1 MQRFQ
6 SILQFKKV
14 SCKNCYKCV
23 RNCPVKAIRVHD
35 HRARIIESQ
44 CVYCEKCI
52 LVCPQDAKEEQNMIP
67 AIREA
72 LSHGEKL
79 VASLHPAYLA
89 MFGLKGIESIK
100 KAMGQMGFSDVADA
114 AEGAFLMQ
122 KQYKKI
128 LEEQNHQGILIS
140 SACPVI
146 VQLIKKHYPDL
157 LGNLVESASLMQFH
171 ARYLKDKYP
180 DARIVYVSP
189 CISVMSEL
197 RETGNLVDYVITLEE
212 LGRWFKTR
220 GMKITE
226 ENPEQPAYRSR
237 EIALS
242 DGMSELLGK
251 TDGIRMLHVDGMEQC
266 KEVLEE
272 LKPEDFQD
280 CFLEMYACSGG
291 CVSGPSFQME
301 KGKTLANILAVKN
314 AAVQKVRSSEG
325 SFYQD
330 YEIEDTFEMRRNFGY
345 CSVREDE
352 EISEEEIR
360 DALAEMGKFSPKDEL
375 NCGACGYNTCREKAI
390 AIVQNKAEVAMCIP
404 YMRAKQES
412 YSNKVFNAMPGLLVT
427 VDYNLKIIQ
436 MNKAALKLFNM
447 QKKRRLIGK
456 PVSEIMDDYSL
467 ASILAF
473 DRNLMQDEIYLEDQK
488 CYLDRVMTN
497 DRENKMI
504 LCIMK
509 DITKERR
516 HKEQIQHAQLE
527 AARMA
532 DKLVEEQLKI
542 VQQIAGL
549 LGETAA
555 DTKVAVE
562 KLKNTILLE
571 SEELNEKK

>member
-35 HRARIIESQ
+35 HQARIIESQ
-44 CVYCEKCI
+44 CIYCEKCI

-67 AIREA
+67 AIRSAMENKA
-72 LSHGEKL
+72 Q
-79 VASLHPAYLA
+79 VIASLHPAYLA
-89 MFGLKGIESIK
+89 RFGVTGINKIREAMK
-100 KAMGQMGFSDVADA
+100 KLGFADVADA
-114 AEGAFLMQ
+114 AEGASLMTAQYRALFPEQ
-122 KQYKKI
+122 KE
-128 LEEQNHQGILIS
+128 LGVMIS

-146 VQLIKKHYPDL
+146 VQLIKKHYPHL
-157 LGNLVESASLMQFH
+157 LGNLVQSASMMQFH
-171 ARYLKDKYP
+171 ANYLKKQYP
-180 DARIVYVSP
+180 KARIVYVSP

-197 RETGNLVDYVITLEE
+197 REPGNEVDYVITLEE
-212 LGRWFKTR
+212 LAEWLKKEGISVK
-220 GMKITE
+220 E
-226 ENPEQPAYRSR
+226 EEPERSAYRSR
-237 EIALS
+237 EIALA
-242 DGMSELLGK
+242 DGLTDLLGTVK
-251 TDGIRMLHVDGMEQC
+251 GIRKLSVSGMEQC
-266 KEVLEE
+266 REVLKE
-272 LKPEDFQD
+272 LHPEDFEN

-291 CVSGPSFQME
+291 CVAGPSFQMK
-301 KGKTLANILAVKN
+301 KGRYLADVFAVKN
-314 AAVQKVRSSEG
+314 AAFGKNFHEEAG
-325 SFYQD
+325 D
-330 YEIEDTFEMRRNFGY
+330 YELPEFELRRNFGY
-345 CSVREDE
+345 CPAQVQAEDE
-352 EISEEEIR
+352 VSEEEIR
-360 DALAEMGKFSPKDEL
+360 DVLAEMGKFSPKDEL

-390 AIVQNKAEVAMCIP
+390 AIIQNKAEVAMCIP
-404 YMRAKQES
+404 YMRARQES

-436 MNKAALKLFNM
+436 MNQAATKLFNVP
-447 QKKRRLIGK
+447 KKRRLIGK

-497 DRENKMI
+497 DKENKMI

-509 DITKERR
+509 DITKERK
-516 HKEQIQHAQLE
+516 HKDQIYHAQVE

-571 SEELNEKK
+571 SEESNEKK

>member
-35 HRARIIESQ
+35 HQARIIESQ
-44 CVYCEKCI
+44 CIYCEKCI

-67 AIREA
+67 AIRSAMENKA
-72 LSHGEKL
+72 Q
-79 VASLHPAYLA
+79 VIASLHPAYLA
-89 MFGLKGIESIK
+89 RFGVTGINKIREAMK
-100 KAMGQMGFSDVADA
+100 KLGFADVADA
-114 AEGAFLMQ
+114 AEGASLMTAQYRALFPEQ
-122 KQYKKI
+122 KE
-128 LEEQNHQGILIS
+128 LGVMIS

-146 VQLIKKHYPDL
+146 VQLIKKHYPHL
-157 LGNLVESASLMQFH
+157 LGNLVQSASMMQFH
-171 ARYLKDKYP
+171 ANYLKKQYP
-180 DARIVYVSP
+180 KARIVYVSP

-197 RETGNLVDYVITLEE
+197 REPGNEVDYVITLEE
-212 LGRWFKTR
+212 LAEWLKKEGISVK
-220 GMKITE
+220 E
-226 ENPEQPAYRSR
+226 EEPERSAYRSR
-237 EIALS
+237 EIALA
-242 DGMSELLGK
+242 DGLTDLLGTVK
-251 TDGIRMLHVDGMEQC
+251 GIRKLSVSGMEQC
-266 KEVLEE
+266 REVLKE
-272 LKPEDFQD
+272 LHPEDFEN

-291 CVSGPSFQME
+291 CVAGPSFQMK
-301 KGKTLANILAVKN
+301 KGRYLADVFAVKN
-314 AAVQKVRSSEG
+314 AAFGKNFHEEAG
-325 SFYQD
+325 D
-330 YEIEDTFEMRRNFGY
+330 YELLEFELRRNFGY
-345 CSVREDE
+345 CPAQVQAEDE
-352 EISEEEIR
+352 VSEEEIR
-360 DALAEMGKFSPKDEL
+360 DVLAEMGKFSPKDEL

-390 AIVQNKAEVAMCIP
+390 AIIQNKAEVAMCIP
-404 YMRAKQES
+404 YMRARQES

-436 MNKAALKLFNM
+436 MNQAATKLFNVP
-447 QKKRRLIGK
+447 KKRRLIGK

-497 DRENKMI
+497 DKENKMI

-509 DITKERR
+509 DITKERK
-516 HKEQIQHAQLE
+516 HKDQIYHAQVE

-571 SEELNEKK
+571 SEESNEKK

>member
-35 HRARIIESQ
+35 HQARIIESQ
-44 CVYCEKCI
+44 CIYCEKCI

-67 AIREA
+67 AIRSAMENKA
-72 LSHGEKL
+72 Q
-79 VASLHPAYLA
+79 VIASLHPAYLA
-89 MFGLKGIESIK
+89 RFGVTGINKIREAMK
-100 KAMGQMGFSDVADA
+100 KLGFADVADA
-114 AEGAFLMQ
+114 AEGASLMTAQYRALFPEQ
-122 KQYKKI
+122 KE
-128 LEEQNHQGILIS
+128 LGVMIS

-146 VQLIKKHYPDL
+146 VQLIKKHYPHL
-157 LGNLVESASLMQFH
+157 LGNLVQSASMMQFH
-171 ARYLKDKYP
+171 ANYLKKQYP
-180 DARIVYVSP
+180 KARIVYVSP

-197 RETGNLVDYVITLEE
+197 REPGNEVDYVITLEE
-212 LGRWFKTR
+212 LAEWLKKEGISVK
-220 GMKITE
+220 E
-226 ENPEQPAYRSR
+226 EEPERSASR
-237 EIALS
+237 EIALA
-242 DGMSELLGK
+242 DGLTDLLGTVK
-251 TDGIRMLHVDGMEQC
+251 GIRKLSVSGMEQC
-266 KEVLEE
+266 REVLKE
-272 LKPEDFQD
+272 LHPEDFEN

-291 CVSGPSFQME
+291 CVAGPSFQMK
-301 KGKTLANILAVKN
+301 KGRYLADVFAVKN
-314 AAVQKVRSSEG
+314 AAFGKNFHEEAG
-325 SFYQD
+325 D
-330 YEIEDTFEMRRNFGY
+330 YELPEFELRRNFGY
-345 CSVREDE
+345 CPAQVQAEDE
-352 EISEEEIR
+352 VSEEEIR
-360 DALAEMGKFSPKDEL
+360 DVLAEMGKFSPKDEL

-390 AIVQNKAEVAMCIP
+390 AIIQNKAEVAMCIP
-404 YMRAKQES
+404 YMRARQES

-436 MNKAALKLFNM
+436 MNQAATKLFNVP
-447 QKKRRLIGK
+447 KKRRLIGK

-497 DRENKMI
+497 DKENKMI

-509 DITKERR
+509 DITKERK
-516 HKEQIQHAQLE
+516 HKDQIYHAQVE

-571 SEELNEKK
+571 SEEPNEKK

>member
-1 MQRFQ
+1 MGDCIQLRK
-6 SILQFKKV
+6 SN
-14 SCKNCYKCV
+14 CKNCYKCV

-35 HRARIIESQ
+35 HQARIIESQ
-44 CVYCEKCI
+44 CIYCEKCI

-67 AIREA
+67 AIRSAMENKA
-72 LSHGEKL
+72 Q
-79 VASLHPAYLA
+79 VIASLHPAYLA
-89 MFGLKGIESIK
+89 RFGVTGINKIREAMK
-100 KAMGQMGFSDVADA
+100 KLGFADVADA
-114 AEGAFLMQ
+114 AEGASLMTAQYRALFPEQ
-122 KQYKKI
+122 KE
-128 LEEQNHQGILIS
+128 LGVMIS

-146 VQLIKKHYPDL
+146 VQLIKKHYPHL
-157 LGNLVESASLMQFH
+157 LGNLVQSASMMQFH
-171 ARYLKDKYP
+171 ANYLKKQYP
-180 DARIVYVSP
+180 KARIVYVSP

-197 RETGNLVDYVITLEE
+197 REPGNEVDYVITLEE
-212 LGRWFKTR
+212 LAEWLKKEGISVK
-220 GMKITE
+220 E
-226 ENPEQPAYRSR
+226 EEPERSAYRSR
-237 EIALS
+237 EIALA
-242 DGMSELLGK
+242 DGLTDLLGTVK
-251 TDGIRMLHVDGMEQC
+251 GIRKLSVSGMEQC
-266 KEVLEE
+266 REVLKE
-272 LKPEDFQD
+272 LHPEDFEN

-291 CVSGPSFQME
+291 CVAGPSFQMK
-301 KGKTLANILAVKN
+301 KGRYLADVFAVKN
-314 AAVQKVRSSEG
+314 AAFGKNFHEEAG
-325 SFYQD
+325 D
-330 YEIEDTFEMRRNFGY
+330 YELPEFELRRNFGY
-345 CSVREDE
+345 CPAQVQAEDE
-352 EISEEEIR
+352 VSEEEIR
-360 DALAEMGKFSPKDEL
+360 DVLAEMGKFSPKDEL

-390 AIVQNKAEVAMCIP
+390 AIIQNKAEVAMCIP
-404 YMRAKQES
+404 YMRARQES

-436 MNKAALKLFNM
+436 MNQAATKLFNVP
-447 QKKRRLIGK
+447 KKRRLIGK

-497 DRENKMI
+497 DKENKMI

-509 DITKERR
+509 DITKERK
-516 HKEQIQHAQLE
+516 HKDQIYHAQVE

-571 SEELNEKK
+571 SEEPNEKK

>member
-35 HRARIIESQ
+35 HQARIIESQ
-44 CVYCEKCI
+44 CIYCEKCI

-67 AIREA
+67 AIRSAMENKA
-72 LSHGEKL
+72 Q
-79 VASLHPAYLA
+79 VIASLHPAYLA
-89 MFGLKGIESIK
+89 RFGVTGINKIREAMK
-100 KAMGQMGFSDVADA
+100 KLGFADVADA
-114 AEGAFLMQ
+114 AEGASLMTAQYRALFPEQ
-122 KQYKKI
+122 KE
-128 LEEQNHQGILIS
+128 LGVMIS

-146 VQLIKKHYPDL
+146 VQLIKKHYPHL
-157 LGNLVESASLMQFH
+157 LGNLVQSASMMQFH
-171 ARYLKDKYP
+171 ANYLKKQYP
-180 DARIVYVSP
+180 KARIVYVSP

-197 RETGNLVDYVITLEE
+197 REPGNEVDYVITLEE
-212 LGRWFKTR
+212 LAEWLKKEGISVK
-220 GMKITE
+220 E
-226 ENPEQPAYRSR
+226 EEPERSAYRSR
-237 EIALS
+237 EIALA
-242 DGMSELLGK
+242 DGLTDLLGTVK
-251 TDGIRMLHVDGMEQC
+251 GIRKLSVSGMEQC
-266 KEVLEE
+266 REVLKE
-272 LKPEDFQD
+272 LHPEDFEN

-291 CVSGPSFQME
+291 CVAGPSFQMK
-301 KGKTLANILAVKN
+301 KGRYLADVFAVKN
-314 AAVQKVRSSEG
+314 AAFGKNFHEEAG
-325 SFYQD
+325 D
-330 YEIEDTFEMRRNFGY
+330 YELPEFELRRNFGY
-345 CSVREDE
+345 CPAQVQAEDE
-352 EISEEEIR
+352 VSEEEIR
-360 DALAEMGKFSPKDEL
+360 DVLAEMGKFSPKDEL

-390 AIVQNKAEVAMCIP
+390 AIIQNKAEVAMCIP
-404 YMRAKQES
+404 YMRARQES

-436 MNKAALKLFNM
+436 MNQAATKLFNVP
-447 QKKRRLIGK
+447 KKRRLIGK

-497 DRENKMI
+497 DKENKMI

-509 DITKERR
+509 DITKERK
-516 HKEQIQHAQLE
+516 HKDQIYHAQVE

-571 SEELNEKK
+571 SEEENEKK

>member
-35 HRARIIESQ
+35 HQARIIESQ
-44 CVYCEKCI
+44 CIYCEKCI

-67 AIREA
+67 AIRSAMENKA
-72 LSHGEKL
+72 Q
-79 VASLHPAYLA
+79 VIASLHPAYLA
-89 MFGLKGIESIK
+89 RFGVTGINKIK
-100 KAMGQMGFSDVADA
+100 EAMKKLGFADVADA
-114 AEGAFLMQ
+114 AEGASLMTAQYRALFPEQ
-122 KQYKKI
+122 KK
-128 LEEQNHQGILIS
+128 LGVMIS

-146 VQLIKKHYPDL
+146 VQLIKKHYPHL
-157 LGNLVESASLMQFH
+157 LGNLVQSASMMQFH
-171 ARYLKDKYP
+171 ANYLKKQYP
-180 DARIVYVSP
+180 KARIVYVSP

-197 RETGNLVDYVITLEE
+197 REPGNEVDYVITLEE
-212 LGRWFKTR
+212 LAEWLKKEGISVK
-220 GMKITE
+220 E
-226 ENPEQPAYRSR
+226 EEPERSAYRSR
-237 EIALS
+237 EIALA
-242 DGMSELLGK
+242 DGLTDLLGTVK
-251 TDGIRMLHVDGMEQC
+251 GIRKFSVSGMEQC
-266 KEVLEE
+266 REVLKE
-272 LKPEDFQD
+272 LHPEDFEN

-291 CVSGPSFQME
+291 CVAGPSFQMK
-301 KGKTLANILAVKN
+301 KGRYLADVFAVKN
-314 AAVQKVRSSEG
+314 ATFGKNFHEEAG
-325 SFYQD
+325 D
-330 YEIEDTFEMRRNFGY
+330 YELPEFELRRNFGY
-345 CSVREDE
+345 CPAQVQAEDE
-352 EISEEEIR
+352 VSEEEIR

-390 AIVQNKAEVAMCIP
+390 AIIQNKAEVAMCIP
-404 YMRAKQES
+404 YMRARQES

-436 MNKAALKLFNM
+436 MNQAATKLFNVP
-447 QKKRRLIGK
+447 KKRRLIGK

-473 DRNLMQDEIYLEDQK
+473 DRNLMQDEIYLEAQK

-497 DRENKMI
+497 DKENKMI

-509 DITKERR
+509 DITKERK
-516 HKEQIQHAQLE
+516 HKDQIYHAQVE

-571 SEELNEKK
+571 SEEPNEKK

>member
-35 HRARIIESQ
+35 HQARIIESQ
-44 CVYCEKCI
+44 CIYCEKCI

-67 AIREA
+67 AICNAMEN
-72 LSHGEKL
+72 KTQ
-79 VASLHPAYLA
+79 VIASLHPAYLA
-89 MFGLKGIESIK
+89 RFGVTGINGIREAMK
-100 KAMGQMGFSDVADA
+100 KLGFADAADA
-114 AEGAFLMQ
+114 AEGASLMISQYRALFAEQ
-122 KQYKKI
+122 K
-128 LEEQNHQGILIS
+128 EPGIMIS

-146 VQLIKKHYPDL
+146 VQH
-157 LGNLVESASLMQFH
+157 
-171 ARYLKDKYP
+171 
-180 DARIVYVSP
+180 VSP
-189 CISVMSEL
+189 CISAMSEL
-197 RETGNLVDYVITLEE
+197 RDSGNEVDYVITLEE
-212 LGRWFKTR
+212 LAQW
-220 GMKITE
+220 MKKEGISITE
-226 ENPEQPAYRSR
+226 KEPEQIAYRSR
-237 EIALS
+237 EIAIA
-242 DGMSELLGK
+242 DGLTDLLGAVK
-251 TDGIRMLHVDGMEQC
+251 GIRRLSVSGMEQC
-266 KEVLEE
+266 REVLEE
-272 LKPEDFQD
+272 LHPEDFEN

-291 CVSGPSFQME
+291 CVAGPSFQMK
-301 KGKTLANILAVKN
+301 KGHYLADVLAVKN
-314 AAVQKVRSSEG
+314 AAFGKDFHREQG
-325 SFYQD
+325 D
-330 YEIEDTFEMRRNFGY
+330 YELPGFELRKNFGY
-345 CSVREDE
+345 CSAQEQE

-390 AIVQNKAEVAMCIP
+390 AIIQNKAEVAMCIP

-436 MNKAALKLFNM
+436 MNEAASKLFNM
-447 QKKRRLIGK
+447 PKKRRLIGK

-473 DRNLMQDEIYLEDQK
+473 ERNLMQDEIYLEDQK

-497 DRENKMI
+497 DKENKMI

-509 DITKERR
+509 DITKERK
-516 HKEQIQHAQLE
+516 HKNQIHNAQIE

-571 SEELNEKK
+571 SEEENEKK

>member
-35 HRARIIESQ
+35 HQARIIESQ
-44 CVYCEKCI
+44 CIYCEKCI

-67 AIREA
+67 AIRSAMENKA
-72 LSHGEKL
+72 Q
-79 VASLHPAYLA
+79 VIASLHPAYLA
-89 MFGLKGIESIK
+89 RFGVTGINKTREAMK
-100 KAMGQMGFSDVADA
+100 KLGFADVADA
-114 AEGAFLMQ
+114 AEGASLMTAQYRALFPEQ
-122 KQYKKI
+122 KE
-128 LEEQNHQGILIS
+128 LGVMIS

-146 VQLIKKHYPDL
+146 VQLIKKHYPHL
-157 LGNLVESASLMQFH
+157 LGNLVQSASMMQFH
-171 ARYLKDKYP
+171 ANYLKKQYP
-180 DARIVYVSP
+180 KARIVYVSP

-197 RETGNLVDYVITLEE
+197 REPGNEVDYVITLEE
-212 LGRWFKTR
+212 LAEWLKKEGISVK
-220 GMKITE
+220 E
-226 ENPEQPAYRSR
+226 EEPERSAYRSR
-237 EIALS
+237 EIALA
-242 DGMSELLGK
+242 DGLTDLLGTVK
-251 TDGIRMLHVDGMEQC
+251 GIRKLSVSGMEQC
-266 KEVLEE
+266 REVLKE
-272 LKPEDFQD
+272 LHPEDFEN

-291 CVSGPSFQME
+291 CVAGPSFQMK
-301 KGKTLANILAVKN
+301 KGRYLADVFAVKN
-314 AAVQKVRSSEG
+314 AAFGKNFHEEAG
-325 SFYQD
+325 D
-330 YEIEDTFEMRRNFGY
+330 YELPEFELRRNFGY
-345 CSVREDE
+345 CPAQVQAEDE
-352 EISEEEIR
+352 VSEEEIR
-360 DALAEMGKFSPKDEL
+360 DVLAEMGKFSPKDEL

-390 AIVQNKAEVAMCIP
+390 AIIQNKAEVAMCIP
-404 YMRAKQES
+404 YMRARQES

-436 MNKAALKLFNM
+436 MNQAATKLFNVP
-447 QKKRRLIGK
+447 KKRRLIGK

-497 DRENKMI
+497 DKENKMI

-509 DITKERR
+509 DITKERK
-516 HKEQIQHAQLE
+516 HKDQIYHAQVE

-571 SEELNEKK
+571 SEEENEKK

>member
-35 HRARIIESQ
+35 HQARIIESQ
-44 CVYCEKCI
+44 CIYCEKCI

-67 AIREA
+67 AIRSAMENKA
-72 LSHGEKL
+72 Q
-79 VASLHPAYLA
+79 VIASLHPAYLA
-89 MFGLKGIESIK
+89 RFGVTGINKTREAMK
-100 KAMGQMGFSDVADA
+100 KLGFADVADA
-114 AEGAFLMQ
+114 AEGASLMTAQYRALFPEQ
-122 KQYKKI
+122 KE
-128 LEEQNHQGILIS
+128 LGVMIS

-146 VQLIKKHYPDL
+146 VQLIKKHYPHL
-157 LGNLVESASLMQFH
+157 LGNLVQSASMMQFH
-171 ARYLKDKYP
+171 ANYLKKQYP
-180 DARIVYVSP
+180 KARIVYVSP

-197 RETGNLVDYVITLEE
+197 REPGNEVDYVITLEE
-212 LGRWFKTR
+212 LAEWLKKEGISVK
-220 GMKITE
+220 E
-226 ENPEQPAYRSR
+226 EEPERSAYRSR
-237 EIALS
+237 EIALA
-242 DGMSELLGK
+242 DGLTDLLGTVK
-251 TDGIRMLHVDGMEQC
+251 GIRKLSVSGMEQC
-266 KEVLEE
+266 REVLKE
-272 LKPEDFQD
+272 LHPEDFEN

-291 CVSGPSFQME
+291 CVAGPSFQMK
-301 KGKTLANILAVKN
+301 KGRYLADVFAVKN
-314 AAVQKVRSSEG
+314 AAFGKNFHEEAG
-325 SFYQD
+325 D
-330 YEIEDTFEMRRNFGY
+330 YELPEFELRRNFGY
-345 CSVREDE
+345 CPAQVQAEDE
-352 EISEEEIR
+352 VSEEEIR
-360 DALAEMGKFSPKDEL
+360 DVLAEMGKFSPKDEL

-390 AIVQNKAEVAMCIP
+390 AIIQNKAEVAMCIP
-404 YMRAKQES
+404 YMRARQES

-436 MNKAALKLFNM
+436 MNQAATKLFNVP
-447 QKKRRLIGK
+447 KKRRLIGK

-497 DRENKMI
+497 DKENKMI

-509 DITKERR
+509 DITKER
-516 HKEQIQHAQLE
+516 KQKDQIYHAQVE

-571 SEELNEKK
+571 SEEPNEKK

>member
-35 HRARIIESQ
+35 HQARIIESQ
-44 CVYCEKCI
+44 CIYCEKCI

-67 AIREA
+67 AIRSAMENKA
-72 LSHGEKL
+72 Q
-79 VASLHPAYLA
+79 VIASLHPAYLA
-89 MFGLKGIESIK
+89 RFGVTGINKIREAMK
-100 KAMGQMGFSDVADA
+100 KLGFADVADA
-114 AEGAFLMQ
+114 AEGASLMTAQNRALFPEQ
-122 KQYKKI
+122 KE
-128 LEEQNHQGILIS
+128 LGVMIS

-146 VQLIKKHYPDL
+146 VQLIKKHYPHL
-157 LGNLVESASLMQFH
+157 LGNLVQSASMMQFH
-171 ARYLKDKYP
+171 ANYLKKQYP
-180 DARIVYVSP
+180 KARIVYVSP

-197 RETGNLVDYVITLEE
+197 REPGNEVDYVITLEE
-212 LGRWFKTR
+212 LAEWLKKEGISVK
-220 GMKITE
+220 E
-226 ENPEQPAYRSR
+226 EEPERSAYRSR
-237 EIALS
+237 EIALA
-242 DGMSELLGK
+242 DGMTDLLGTVK
-251 TDGIRMLHVDGMEQC
+251 GIRKLSVSGMEQC
-266 KEVLEE
+266 REVLKE
-272 LKPEDFQD
+272 LHPEDFEN

-291 CVSGPSFQME
+291 CVAGPSFQMK
-301 KGKTLANILAVKN
+301 KGRYLADVFAVKN
-314 AAVQKVRSSEG
+314 AAFGKNFHEEAG
-325 SFYQD
+325 D
-330 YEIEDTFEMRRNFGY
+330 YELPEFELRRNFGY
-345 CSVREDE
+345 CPAQVQAEDE
-352 EISEEEIR
+352 VSEDEIR
-360 DALAEMGKFSPKDEL
+360 DVLAEMGKFSPKDEL

-390 AIVQNKAEVAMCIP
+390 AIIQNKAEVAMCIP
-404 YMRAKQES
+404 YMRARQES

-436 MNKAALKLFNM
+436 MNQAATKLFNVP
-447 QKKRRLIGK
+447 KKRRLIGK

-497 DRENKMI
+497 DKENKMI

-509 DITKERR
+509 DITKERK
-516 HKEQIQHAQLE
+516 HKDQIYHAQVE

-571 SEELNEKK
+571 SEEPNEKK

>member
-35 HRARIIESQ
+35 HQARIIESQ
-44 CVYCEKCI
+44 CIYCEKCI

-67 AIREA
+67 VIRSAME
-72 LSHGEKL
+72 SGKQ
-79 VASLHPAYLA
+79 VIASLHPAYLA
-89 MFGLKGIESIK
+89 RFGVTGISK
-100 KAMGQMGFSDVADA
+100 LRQAMKLLGFTDVADA
-114 AEGAFLMQ
+114 AEGASLMAAQYRTLLQEQ
-122 KQYKKI
+122 K
-128 LEEQNHQGILIS
+128 EQGIMIS

-146 VQLIKKHYPDL
+146 IQLVKKHYPHL
-157 LGNLVESASLMQFH
+157 LGNLMQSASMMQFH
-171 ARYLKDKYP
+171 ASYLKKKYP
-180 DARIVYVSP
+180 DAEIVYISP
-189 CISVMSEL
+189 CISAMSEL
-197 RETGNLVDYVITLEE
+197 REPGNEVEYVITLEE
-212 LGRWFKTR
+212 LAEWLKKEG
-220 GMKITE
+220 ISVVE
-226 ENPEQPAYRSR
+226 DAPEQNAYRSR
-237 EIALS
+237 EIALA
-242 DGMSELLGK
+242 DGLTDLLGNIK
-251 TDGIRMLHVDGMEQC
+251 GVRMLSVSGMEQC

-272 LKPEDFQD
+272 LKPEEFKN

-291 CVSGPSFQME
+291 CVAGPSFQMK
-301 KGKTLANILAVKN
+301 KGRYLADVFAVKN
-314 AAVQKVRSSEG
+314 AAFGKDFHREQG
-325 SFYQD
+325 D
-330 YEIEDTFEMRRNFGY
+330 YELPEFELRKNFGY
-345 CSVREDE
+345 CSLQEQE
-352 EISEEEIR
+352 EVSEEEIR

-390 AIVQNKAEVAMCIP
+390 AIIQNKAEVAMCIP
-404 YMRAKQES
+404 YMRARQES

-427 VDYNLKIIQ
+427 VDYNLRIIQ
-436 MNKAALKLFNM
+436 MNQAAIDLFNM
-447 QKKRRLIGK
+447 PRKRRMIGR
-456 PVSEIMDDYSL
+456 PVSEIMEDYSF
-467 ASILAF
+467 ASILSF
-473 DRNLMQDEIYLEDQK
+473 DRNLMEDEIYLEEQK
-488 CYLDRVMTN
+488 RYLDRVMTN

-509 DITKERR
+509 DITNERMR
-516 HKEQIQHAQLE
+516 KNQIQSAQFE

-571 SEELNEKK
+571 SEEENEKK

>member
-35 HRARIIESQ
+35 HQARIIESQ
-44 CVYCEKCI
+44 CIYCEKCI

-67 AIREA
+67 AIRSAMENKA
-72 LSHGEKL
+72 Q
-79 VASLHPAYLA
+79 VIASLHPAYLA
-89 MFGLKGIESIK
+89 RFGVTGINKIREAMK
-100 KAMGQMGFSDVADA
+100 KLGFADVADA
-114 AEGAFLMQ
+114 AEGASLMTAQYRALFPEQ
-122 KQYKKI
+122 KE
-128 LEEQNHQGILIS
+128 LGVMIS

-146 VQLIKKHYPDL
+146 VQLIKKHYPHL
-157 LGNLVESASLMQFH
+157 LGNLVQSASMMQFH
-171 ARYLKDKYP
+171 ANYLKKQYP
-180 DARIVYVSP
+180 KARIVYASP

-197 RETGNLVDYVITLEE
+197 REPGNEVDYVITLEE
-212 LGRWFKTR
+212 LAEWLKKEGISVK
-220 GMKITE
+220 E
-226 ENPEQPAYRSR
+226 EEPERSAYRSR
-237 EIALS
+237 EIALA
-242 DGMSELLGK
+242 DGLTDLLGTVK
-251 TDGIRMLHVDGMEQC
+251 GIRKLSVSGMEQC
-266 KEVLEE
+266 REVLKE
-272 LKPEDFQD
+272 LHPEDFEN

-291 CVSGPSFQME
+291 CVAGPSFQMK
-301 KGKTLANILAVKN
+301 KGGYLADVFAVKN
-314 AAVQKVRSSEG
+314 AAFGKNFHEEAG
-325 SFYQD
+325 D
-330 YEIEDTFEMRRNFGY
+330 YELPEFELRRNFGY
-345 CSVREDE
+345 CPAQVQAEDE
-352 EISEEEIR
+352 VSEEEIR
-360 DALAEMGKFSPKDEL
+360 DVLAEMGKFSPKDEL

-390 AIVQNKAEVAMCIP
+390 AIIQNKAEVAMCIP
-404 YMRAKQES
+404 YMRARQES

-436 MNKAALKLFNM
+436 MNQAATKLFNVP
-447 QKKRRLIGK
+447 KKRRLIGK

-497 DRENKMI
+497 DKENKMI

-509 DITKERR
+509 DITKERK
-516 HKEQIQHAQLE
+516 HKDQIYHAQVE

-571 SEELNEKK
+571 SEEPNEKK

>member
-35 HRARIIESQ
+35 HQARIIESQ
-44 CVYCEKCI
+44 CIYCEKCI

-67 AIREA
+67 VIRNAMEN
-72 LSHGEKL
+72 KTQ
-79 VASLHPAYLA
+79 VIASLHPAYLA
-89 MFGLKGIESIK
+89 RFGVTGINGIREAMK
-100 KAMGQMGFSDVADA
+100 KLGFADAADA
-114 AEGAFLMQ
+114 AEGASLMISQYRALFAEQ
-122 KQYKKI
+122 K
-128 LEEQNHQGILIS
+128 EPGIMTVSYTHLT
-140 SACPVI
+140 
-146 VQLIKKHYPDL
+146 L
-157 LGNLVESASLMQFH
+157 LGAV
-171 ARYLKDKYP
+171 K
-180 DARIVYVSP
+180 
-189 CISVMSEL
+189 
-197 RETGNLVDYVITLEE
+197 
-212 LGRWFKTR
+212 
-220 GMKITE
+220 
-226 ENPEQPAYRSR
+226 
-237 EIALS
+237 
-242 DGMSELLGK
+242 
-251 TDGIRMLHVDGMEQC
+251 GIRRLSVSGMEQC
-266 KEVLEE
+266 REVLEE
-272 LKPEDFQD
+272 LHPEDFEN

-291 CVSGPSFQME
+291 CVAGPSFQMK
-301 KGKTLANILAVKN
+301 KGHYLADVLAVKN
-314 AAVQKVRSSEG
+314 AAFGKDFHREQG
-325 SFYQD
+325 D
-330 YEIEDTFEMRRNFGY
+330 YELPGFELRKNFGY
-345 CSVREDE
+345 CSAQEQE
-352 EISEEEIR
+352 EVSEEEIR

-390 AIVQNKAEVAMCIP
+390 AIIQNKAEVAMCIP

-436 MNKAALKLFNM
+436 MNEAASKLFNM
-447 QKKRRLIGK
+447 PKKRRLIGK

-473 DRNLMQDEIYLEDQK
+473 ERNLMQDEIYLEDQK

-497 DRENKMI
+497 DKENKMI

-509 DITKERR
+509 DITKERK
-516 HKEQIQHAQLE
+516 HKDQIHNAQIE

-571 SEELNEKK
+571 SEEENEKK

>member
-1 MQRFQ
+1 VACRDFSQ
-6 SILQFKKV
+6 SFSLRKSV
-14 SCKNCYKCV
+14 VCV

-35 HRARIIESQ
+35 HQARIIESQ
-44 CVYCEKCI
+44 CIYCEKCI

-67 AIREA
+67 AIRSAMENKA
-72 LSHGEKL
+72 Q
-79 VASLHPAYLA
+79 VIASLHPAYLA
-89 MFGLKGIESIK
+89 RFGVTGINKIREAMK
-100 KAMGQMGFSDVADA
+100 KLGFADVADA
-114 AEGAFLMQ
+114 AEGASLMTAQYRALFPEQ
-122 KQYKKI
+122 KE
-128 LEEQNHQGILIS
+128 LGVMIS

-146 VQLIKKHYPDL
+146 VQLIKKHYPHL
-157 LGNLVESASLMQFH
+157 LGNLVQSASMMQFH
-171 ARYLKDKYP
+171 ANYLKKQYP
-180 DARIVYVSP
+180 KARIVYVSP

-197 RETGNLVDYVITLEE
+197 REPGNEVDYVITLEE
-212 LGRWFKTR
+212 LAEWLKKEGISVK
-220 GMKITE
+220 E
-226 ENPEQPAYRSR
+226 EEPERSAYRSR
-237 EIALS
+237 EIALA
-242 DGMSELLGK
+242 DGLTDLLGTVK
-251 TDGIRMLHVDGMEQC
+251 GIRKLSVSGMEQC
-266 KEVLEE
+266 REVLKE
-272 LKPEDFQD
+272 LHPEDFEN

-291 CVSGPSFQME
+291 CVAGPSFQMK
-301 KGKTLANILAVKN
+301 KGRYLADVFAVKN
-314 AAVQKVRSSEG
+314 AAFGKNFHEEAG
-325 SFYQD
+325 D
-330 YEIEDTFEMRRNFGY
+330 YELPEFELRRNFGY
-345 CSVREDE
+345 CPAQVQAEDE
-352 EISEEEIR
+352 VSEEEIR
-360 DALAEMGKFSPKDEL
+360 DVLAEMGKFSPKDEL

-390 AIVQNKAEVAMCIP
+390 AIIQNKAEVAMCIP
-404 YMRAKQES
+404 YMRARQES

-436 MNKAALKLFNM
+436 MNQAATKLFNVP
-447 QKKRRLIGK
+447 KKRRLIGK

-497 DRENKMI
+497 DKENKMI

-509 DITKERR
+509 DITKERK
-516 HKEQIQHAQLE
+516 HKDQIYHAQVE

-571 SEELNEKK
+571 SEEPNEKK

>member
-35 HRARIIESQ
+35 HQARIIESQ
-44 CVYCEKCI
+44 CIYCEKCI

-67 AIREA
+67 AIRSAMENKA
-72 LSHGEKL
+72 Q
-79 VASLHPAYLA
+79 VIASLHPAYLA
-89 MFGLKGIESIK
+89 RFGVTGINKIREAMK
-100 KAMGQMGFSDVADA
+100 KLGFADVADA
-114 AEGAFLMQ
+114 AEGASLMTAQYRALFPEQ
-122 KQYKKI
+122 KE
-128 LEEQNHQGILIS
+128 LGVMIS

-146 VQLIKKHYPDL
+146 VQLIKKHYPHL
-157 LGNLVESASLMQFH
+157 LGNLVQSASMMQFH
-171 ARYLKDKYP
+171 ANYLKKQYP
-180 DARIVYVSP
+180 KARIVYVSP

-197 RETGNLVDYVITLEE
+197 REPGNEVDYVITLEE
-212 LGRWFKTR
+212 LAEWLKKEGISVK
-220 GMKITE
+220 E
-226 ENPEQPAYRSR
+226 EEPERSAYRSR
-237 EIALS
+237 EIALA
-242 DGMSELLGK
+242 DGLTDLLGTVK
-251 TDGIRMLHVDGMEQC
+251 GIRKLSVSGMEQC
-266 KEVLEE
+266 REVLKE
-272 LKPEDFQD
+272 LHPEDFEN

-291 CVSGPSFQME
+291 CVAGPSFQMK
-301 KGKTLANILAVKN
+301 KGRYLADVFAVKN
-314 AAVQKVRSSEG
+314 AAFGKNFHEEAG
-325 SFYQD
+325 D
-330 YEIEDTFEMRRNFGY
+330 YELPEFLLIRNFGY
-345 CSVREDE
+345 CPAQVQAEDE
-352 EISEEEIR
+352 VSEEEIR
-360 DALAEMGKFSPKDEL
+360 DVLAEMGKFSPKDEL

-390 AIVQNKAEVAMCIP
+390 AIIQNKAEVAMCIP
-404 YMRAKQES
+404 YMRARQES

-436 MNKAALKLFNM
+436 MNQAATKLFNVP
-447 QKKRRLIGK
+447 KKRRLIGK

-497 DRENKMI
+497 DKENKMI

-509 DITKERR
+509 DITKERK
-516 HKEQIQHAQLE
+516 HKDQIYHAQVE

-571 SEELNEKK
+571 SEEPNEKK

>member
-35 HRARIIESQ
+35 HQARIIESQ
-44 CVYCEKCI
+44 CIYCEKCI

-67 AIREA
+67 AIRSAMENKA
-72 LSHGEKL
+72 Q
-79 VASLHPAYLA
+79 VIASLHPAYLA
-89 MFGLKGIESIK
+89 RFGVTGINKIREAMK
-100 KAMGQMGFSDVADA
+100 KLGFADVADA
-114 AEGAFLMQ
+114 AEGASLMTAQYRALFPEQ
-122 KQYKKI
+122 KE
-128 LEEQNHQGILIS
+128 LGVMIS

-146 VQLIKKHYPDL
+146 VQLIKKHYPHL
-157 LGNLVESASLMQFH
+157 LGNLVQSASMMQFH
-171 ARYLKDKYP
+171 ANYLKKQYP
-180 DARIVYVSP
+180 KARIAYVSP

-197 RETGNLVDYVITLEE
+197 REPGNEVDDVITLEE
-212 LGRWFKTR
+212 LAEWLKKEGISVK
-220 GMKITE
+220 E
-226 ENPEQPAYRSR
+226 EEPERSAYRSR
-237 EIALS
+237 EIALA
-242 DGMSELLGK
+242 DGLTDLLGTVK
-251 TDGIRMLHVDGMEQC
+251 GIRKLSVSGMEQC
-266 KEVLEE
+266 REVLRE
-272 LKPEDFQD
+272 LHPEDFEN

-291 CVSGPSFQME
+291 CVAGPSFQMK
-301 KGKTLANILAVKN
+301 KGRYLADVFAVKN
-314 AAVQKVRSSEG
+314 AAFGKNFHEEAG
-325 SFYQD
+325 D
-330 YEIEDTFEMRRNFGY
+330 YELPEFELRRNFGY
-345 CSVREDE
+345 CPAQVQAEDE
-352 EISEEEIR
+352 VSEEEIR
-360 DALAEMGKFSPKDEL
+360 DVLAEMGKFSPKDEL

-390 AIVQNKAEVAMCIP
+390 AIIQNKAEVAMCIP
-404 YMRAKQES
+404 YMRARQES

-436 MNKAALKLFNM
+436 MNQAATKLFNVP
-447 QKKRRLIGK
+447 KKRRLIGK
-456 PVSEIMDDYSL
+456 QVSEIMDYYSL
-467 ASILAF
+467 ASSLAF

-497 DRENKMI
+497 DKENKMI

-509 DITKERR
+509 DITKERK
-516 HKEQIQHAQLE
+516 HKDQIYHAQVE

-571 SEELNEKK
+571 SEEPNEKK

>member
-35 HRARIIESQ
+35 HQARIIESQ
-44 CVYCEKCI
+44 CIYCEKCI

-67 AIREA
+67 AIRSAMENKA
-72 LSHGEKL
+72 Q
-79 VASLHPAYLA
+79 VIASLHPAYLA
-89 MFGLKGIESIK
+89 RFGVTGINKIREAMK
-100 KAMGQMGFSDVADA
+100 KLGFADVADA
-114 AEGAFLMQ
+114 AEGASLMTAQYRALFPEQ
-122 KQYKKI
+122 KE
-128 LEEQNHQGILIS
+128 LGVMIS

-146 VQLIKKHYPDL
+146 VQLIMKHDSHL
-157 LGNLVESASLMQFH
+157 LGTLVQSDSMMQFH
-171 ARYLKDKYP
+171 ANYLKKQYP
-180 DARIVYVSP
+180 KARIVYVSP
-189 CISVMSEL
+189 CISFMSEL
-197 RETGNLVDYVITLEE
+197 REPGNEVDYVITLEE
-212 LGRWFKTR
+212 LAEWLKKEGISVK
-220 GMKITE
+220 E
-226 ENPEQPAYRSR
+226 EEPERSAYRSR
-237 EIALS
+237 EIALA
-242 DGMSELLGK
+242 DGLTDLLGTVK
-251 TDGIRMLHVDGMEQC
+251 GIRKLSVSGMEQC
-266 KEVLEE
+266 REVLKE
-272 LKPEDFQD
+272 LHPEDFEN

-291 CVSGPSFQME
+291 CVAGPSFQMK
-301 KGKTLANILAVKN
+301 KGRYLADVFAVKN
-314 AAVQKVRSSEG
+314 AAFGKNFHEEAG
-325 SFYQD
+325 D
-330 YEIEDTFEMRRNFGY
+330 YELPEFELRRNFGY
-345 CSVREDE
+345 CPAQVQAEDE
-352 EISEEEIR
+352 VSEEEIR
-360 DALAEMGKFSPKDEL
+360 DVLAEMGKFSPKDEL

-390 AIVQNKAEVAMCIP
+390 AIIQNKAEVAMCIP
-404 YMRAKQES
+404 YMRARQES

-436 MNKAALKLFNM
+436 MNQAATKLFNVP
-447 QKKRRLIGK
+447 KKRRLIGK

-497 DRENKMI
+497 DKENKMI

-509 DITKERR
+509 DITKERK
-516 HKEQIQHAQLE
+516 HKDQIYHAQVE

-571 SEELNEKK
+571 SEEPNEKK

>member
-35 HRARIIESQ
+35 HQARIIESQ
-44 CVYCEKCI
+44 CIYCEKCI

-67 AIREA
+67 AICNAMEN
-72 LSHGEKL
+72 KTQ
-79 VASLHPAYLA
+79 VIASLHPAYLA
-89 MFGLKGIESIK
+89 RFGVTGINGIREAMK
-100 KAMGQMGFSDVADA
+100 KLGFADAADA
-114 AEGAFLMQ
+114 AEGASLMTSQYRALFAEQ
-122 KQYKKI
+122 K
-128 LEEQNHQGILIS
+128 EPGIMIS

-146 VQLIKKHYPDL
+146 VQLVKKHYPHL
-157 LGNLVESASLMQFH
+157 LGNLVQSASMMQFH
-171 ARYLKDKYP
+171 ASYLKKKYP
-180 DARIVYVSP
+180 KAEIVYVSP
-189 CISVMSEL
+189 CISAMSEL
-197 RETGNLVDYVITLEE
+197 RDSGNEVDYVITLEE
-212 LGRWFKTR
+212 IVQW
-220 GMKITE
+220 MKKEGISITE
-226 ENPEQPAYRSR
+226 KEPEQIAYRSR
-237 EIALS
+237 EIAIA
-242 DGMSELLGK
+242 DGLTDLLGAVK
-251 TDGIRMLHVDGMEQC
+251 GIRRLSVSGMEQC
-266 KEVLEE
+266 REVLEE
-272 LKPEDFQD
+272 LHPEDFEN

-291 CVSGPSFQME
+291 GVAGPSFQMK
-301 KGKTLANILAVKN
+301 KGHYLADVLAVKN
-314 AAVQKVRSSEG
+314 AAFGKDFHREQG
-325 SFYQD
+325 D
-330 YEIEDTFEMRRNFGY
+330 YELPGFELRKNFGY
-345 CSVREDE
+345 CSAQEQE
-352 EISEEEIR
+352 EVSEEEIR

-390 AIVQNKAEVAMCIP
+390 AIIQNKAEVAMCIP

-436 MNKAALKLFNM
+436 MNEAASKLFNM
-447 QKKRRLIGK
+447 PKKRRLIGK
-456 PVSEIMDDYSL
+456 QVSEIMDDYSL

-473 DRNLMQDEIYLEDQK
+473 ERNLMQDEIYLEDQK

-497 DRENKMI
+497 DKENKMI

-509 DITKERR
+509 DITKERK
-516 HKEQIQHAQLE
+516 HKDQIHNAQIE

-571 SEELNEKK
+571 SEEENEKK